1 MLSGLLQTKAPLVR
15 LHAEG
20 PCIVR
25 QDIGEDATA
34 MANDAAAADTAT
46 ALAALRTEVA
56 GLRQGLALMLE
67 TQATHTE
74 MLRTLMEAAAAPGE
88 SETALSDTLAKI
100 AAILTRQASG
110 LDALQAVLLRL
121 PEDVGQTVA
130 QGVRQA
136 LSNA

>member
-1 MLSGLLQTKAPLVR
+1 
-15 LHAEG
+15 
-20 PCIVR
+20 
-25 QDIGEDATA
+25 
-34 MANDAAAADTAT
+34 MANDAAAADMAT